1 MSLKNTLNYLQFFK
15 EVGKSKRLL
24 RSGWV
29 REKIKDPESVAEH
42 SFRIGVLVMALS
54 DKFGYKLDKE
64 KLLTMALLVA
74 LGELATGDVV
84 TGRGEHIDIKKRDE
98 MERQEREAIKKMFD
112 KTGDSKKYTAIYDEM
127 IGRVTPEAKVF
138 WQLDRLEMALQAF
151 EYEEEQG
158 KNLEEFFINTS
169 LYLTEPLLKEILEK
183 IMKSRKKEYQAT
195 LAEKMGVKI

>member
-1 MSLKNTLNYLQFFK
+1 MSPQKINYLEFFK

-29 REKIKDPESVAEH
+29 REKIKNPESVAEH
-42 SFRIGVLVMALS
+42 SFRIGVLVMVLS

-84 TGRGEHIDIKKRDE
+84 TGRGEHIDIKKRNE
-98 MERQEREAIKKMFD
+98 MERQEREAIKKMFG
-112 KTGDSKKYTAIYDEM
+112 KTGDSEEYTAIYDEM
-127 IGRVTPEAKVF
+127 ISRVTPEAKVF

-169 LYLTEPLLKEILEK
+169 LYLTDPLLKETLEK
-183 IMKSRKKEYQAT
+183 IMKSRREEYQES
-195 LAEKMGVKI
+195 LLKKLKGKI